1 MVNNEKGPSNVNRK
15 LAPPSERAWR
25 GGLPKTVGVSYMCYL
40 NFIELATSGEAAE
53 MGNGGVWSVAVYP

>member
-1 MVNNEKGPSNVNRK
+1 MVNNEQAPSNVSHK

-25 GGLPKTVGVSYMCYL
+25 AGLPKAVDVSYMCYL
-40 NFIELATSGEAAE
+40 NFIQLATSGEAGE